1 MLQKKIC
8 MLGAFG
14 VGKTSLVRRYVQSL
28 FSDAY
33 LTTVGVKIDK
43 KTVTVGNETVTL
55 LLWDIAGEDDVS
67 PIRMSYL
74 RGAAGYLLVADG
86 TRAETLDI
94 ASSIQSRVKA
104 EIGTVPFLVLLNKAD
119 LQESW
124 EIGRDAMHGL
134 EQAGWSV
141 VRTSA
146 RTGAGSRI
154 PDSVISSSYR
164 PTAGRHDR
172 SRTAIGVSARG
183 STISTARSAGIG
195 ARMAARSSR
204 MDSPIRRGTRTTALR
219 TSMRSTSPRER

>member
-43 KTVTVGNETVTL
+43 KTVSVGNETVTL

-124 EIGRDAMHGL
+124 EIDREAMDGL
-134 EQAGWSV
+134 EQAGWSI

-146 RTGAGSRI
+146 KTGAGVEEVFEELAKRM
-154 PDSVISSSYR
+154 
-164 PTAGRHDR
+164 
-172 SRTAIGVSARG
+172 VS
-183 STISTARSAGIG
+183 
-195 ARMAARSSR
+195 
-204 MDSPIRRGTRTTALR
+204 
-219 TSMRSTSPRER
+219 